1 MKTVISFDV
10 GMKNLAYCL
19 FQVGD
24 NDTTNIN
31 THNLKDYKILQWEVI
46 NLCTPIIKK
55 CTKGGL
61 QPCCAVAKYC
71 KTFKT
76 SESIPSVDNDTDNVH
91 DDDDNNDDNDDNDND
106 NDNDNMIIDYYCAK
120 HAKKCNLKIPPSE
133 LDIKKI
139 KTKKLIEIQSIIDKY
154 NIPPILHKSHEPH
167 TSHMNNEVIA
177 ITVAS
182 PVVISKRQKNTKEQM
197 IEMIQYELD
206 KNYLE
211 NIENVRADQIDL
223 ITLGR
228 NMMTEL
234 DKFISPY
241 ISVGDVGKMGGLE
254 KYKIDI
260 VIIENQISTIAS
272 RMKTLQGMIAQYFIM
287 RETPRIEFISAANKL
302 KMFMTKKKTTY
313 TERKVESVE
322 VTKELLEGLPQ
333 FKNYKGCLDKNKK
346 KDDLA
351 DCFLQGIYYLT
362 LKNMI
367 NIDLYHA
374 YKENTDLTTI
384 I

>member
-1 MKTVISFDV
+1 MKNVISFDV

-19 FQVGD
+19 FQVDD
-24 NDTTNIN
+24 NNTNNID
-31 THNLKDYKILQWEVI
+31 NLKNYKILQWEVI
-46 NLCTPIIKK
+46 NLCTPITKK

-61 QPCCAVAKYC
+61 QTCSEVAKYC

-76 SESIPSVDNDTDNVH
+76 SDAMSSAENENENI
-91 DDDDNNDDNDDNDND
+91 
-106 NDNDNMIIDYYCAK
+106 IIDYYCTK

-133 LDIKKI
+133 LDVKKI
-139 KTKKLIEIQSIIDKY
+139 RTKKLVDIQSIIDKY
-154 NIPPILHKSHEPH
+154 NIPPILHKSHESL
-167 TSHMNNEVIA
+167 TSHMNKEAINITLPLEV
-177 ITVAS
+177 V
-182 PVVISKRQKNTKEQM
+182 PPKRQKNTKEQM
-197 IEMIQYELD
+197 IEMIQCELN

-223 ITLGR
+223 ITLGK

-234 DKFISPY
+234 DKFISIPPY
-241 ISVGDVGKMGGLE
+241 MSATAGHTEHVGIMGGLE
-254 KYKIDI
+254 GLGGMDGLEKHKIDI

-287 RETPRIEFISAANKL
+287 RGTPGIEFISAANKL

-313 TERKVESVE
+313 TERKIESVE
-322 VTKELLEGLPQ
+322 VTKELLEKLPQ

-367 NIDLYHA
+367 DINLYF
-374 YKENTDLTTI
+374 ENNQDTDLITI

>member
-1 MKTVISFDV
+1 MKNVISFDV

-24 NDTTNIN
+24 NDTNNIN
-31 THNLKDYKILQWEVI
+31 NMKDYKILRWEVI
-46 NLCTPIIKK
+46 NLCTPITKK

-61 QPCCAVAKYC
+61 QTCSEVAKYC

-76 SESIPSVDNDTDNVH
+76 CDAMSSAENENE
-91 DDDDNNDDNDDNDND
+91 NENE
-106 NDNDNMIIDYYCAK
+106 NMIIDYYCTK

-139 KTKKLIEIQSIIDKY
+139 RTKKLVDIQSIIDKY
-154 NIPPILHKSHEPH
+154 NIPPILHKSHESL

-177 ITVAS
+177 LTVAP
-182 PVVISKRQKNTKEQM
+182 PVVPSKRQKNTKEQM
-197 IEMIQYELD
+197 IEMIQSELD

-223 ITLGR
+223 ITLGK

-234 DKFISPY
+234 DKFISMPPY
-241 ISVGDVGKMGGLE
+241 IEEHTEHVGIMGGLGGLE
-254 KYKIDI
+254 KHKIDI

-287 RETPRIEFISAANKL
+287 RGTPGIEFISAANKL

-322 VTKELLEGLPQ
+322 VTKELLEKLPQ

-367 NIDLYHA
+367 DINLYF
-374 YKENTDLTTI
+374 ENNQDTDLITHNLI
-384 I
+384 INN

>member
-1 MKTVISFDV
+1 MKNVISFDV

-24 NDTTNIN
+24 NDTNNIN
-31 THNLKDYKILQWEVI
+31 NMKDYKILRWEVI
-46 NLCTPIIKK
+46 NLCTPITKK

-61 QPCCAVAKYC
+61 QTCSEVAKYC

-76 SESIPSVDNDTDNVH
+76 CDAMSSAENENE
-91 DDDDNNDDNDDNDND
+91 NE
-106 NDNDNMIIDYYCAK
+106 NMIIDYYCTK

-139 KTKKLIEIQSIIDKY
+139 RTKKLVDIQSIIDKY
-154 NIPPILHKSHEPH
+154 NIPPILHKSHESL
-167 TSHMNNEVIA
+167 TSHMNKEVIA
-177 ITVAS
+177 LTVAP
-182 PVVISKRQKNTKEQM
+182 PVVPSKRQKNTKEQM
-197 IEMIQYELD
+197 IEMIQSELD

-223 ITLGR
+223 ITLGK

-234 DKFISPY
+234 DKFISMPPY
-241 ISVGDVGKMGGLE
+241 MGEHTEHVGIMGGLGGLE
-254 KYKIDI
+254 KHKIDI

-287 RETPRIEFISAANKL
+287 RGTPGIEFISAANKL

-322 VTKELLEGLPQ
+322 VTKELLEKLPQ

-367 NIDLYHA
+367 DINLYF
-374 YKENTDLTTI
+374 ENNQDTDLITHNLI
-384 I
+384 INN

>member
-1 MKTVISFDV
+1 MKNVISFDV

-19 FQVGD
+19 FQVD
-24 NDTTNIN
+24 DNNINDTNN
-31 THNLKDYKILQWEVI
+31 TDNLKNYKILRWEVI
-46 NLCTPIIKK
+46 NLCTPITKK

-61 QPCCAVAKYC
+61 HPCSEVAKYC
-71 KTFKT
+71 KKINT
-76 SESIPSVDNDTDNVH
+76 S
-91 DDDDNNDDNDDNDND
+91 DDMDMSNSENETENENENE
-106 NDNDNMIIDYYCAK
+106 NMIIDYYCTK

-139 KTKKLIEIQSIIDKY
+139 RTKKLVEIQSIIHKY
-154 NIPPILHKSHEPH
+154 NISPIFDKSHESV
-167 TSHMNNEVIA
+167 TSHINKEANDLTPPPM
-177 ITVAS
+177 
-182 PVVISKRQKNTKEQM
+182 VVPPKRQKNTKEQM
-197 IEMIQYELD
+197 IEMIECELN

-211 NIENVRADQIDL
+211 NIENVRADQVDL
-223 ITLGR
+223 ITLGK

-234 DKFISPY
+234 DKFIFPY
-241 ISVGDVGKMGGLE
+241 MEKNTEHVGILGGLGNIE
-254 KYKIDI
+254 KHKIDI

-287 RETPRIEFISAANKL
+287 RETPCIEFISAANKL

-322 VTKELLEGLPQ
+322 LTKELLEKLPQ
-333 FKNYKGCLDKNKK
+333 FINYKGSLEKNKK
-346 KDDLA
+346 KDDLS

-367 NIDLYHA
+367 DINLYFESNEPHS
-374 YKENTDLTTI
+374 I
-384 I
+384 